1 MFFEKKII
9 AIYGGARETISKKSE
24 KWLHICL
31 NCTFLAFSTHYAEA
45 DRDYANPLRIFPIK
59 KLAITVVE
67 VRTTAAWSYRT
78 IIRASDICGALNVI
92 VRVSLIKFT
101 RSNCSQ
107 FYTSSIELGT

>member
-1 MFFEKKII
+1 MFFGKKII

-78 IIRASDICGALNVI
+78 IIRALDFCGALNVI

-101 RSNCSQ
+101 RSNCRH
-107 FYTSSIELGT
+107 FFNSIKSLH